1 MGKNQR
7 HKKNIKAEKAK
18 VKLKSTKTKFLPK
31 GQNVTNTA
39 FKVRAIVLSEQ
50 LKDKTSESILSKR
63 KLNIKDLLSR
73 VRHYNENVRNSACE
87 ELSEVVGVFTEEV
100 VQQHLSQITL
110 AISGLMQD
118 RQTKVRKSAAKA
130 VAAILE
136 HVPYE
141 KLVPF
146 YHFFSTNLRC
156 AMTNIDRGIQEDS
169 LKFLDCFIDY
179 KCGLIKQA
187 SENLLPDFLS
197 LISKL
202 RRDSEVGRTLTLNLG
217 SKLTS
222 VAWRIKVLSRLYSIL
237 GIILK
242 ANKEDDF
249 TCVETLEGK
258 GNFPLYKW
266 DVCLKLESDSLDMF
280 ALPKVTASRDNINRH
295 IVMLVPLLYET
306 WLEVIPEE
314 KGPKISSES
323 YVLTKE
329 VASLLTCITNTLYL
343 LWKYVKSIDSAN
355 ITLQSVFLCP
365 EGQKFLIHLLNNF
378 PYNHSGAR
386 STKSTK
392 KLKLFEQNT
401 DPKCVQENLLIC
413 FLYLTLHVNCTNSNL
428 KQESGPIVSYITNVL
443 TSKGTLKDSSWNCLF
458 ELLSECLGK
467 NEGKWVRSGVD
478 VRMFLE
484 NSIVCYQN
492 KKFDPEAKFRLFQIL
507 AGVVDN
513 NQLNR
518 NQKYQQWLSTLPNLL
533 CEPFISYSTILELLK
548 LAKKNCHA
556 FTTALLKKLPEI
568 LTNLEDLKIDLSSQP
583 EDQAERCLAGIF
595 YYLPTGSEKE
605 LALVTE
611 YFHKGGRF
619 KRHFAEVLSL
629 RKELRKI

>member
-39 FKVRAIVLSEQ
+39 FKVRAIVLPEQ
-50 LKDKTSESILSKR
+50 LKDKASESILSKR

-87 ELSEVVGVFTEEV
+87 ELLEVIRVFTEEI
-100 VQQHLSQITL
+100 VQQHVSQITL

-118 RQTKVRKSAAKA
+118 RQRKVRKSAAKA

-136 HVPYE
+136 HIPHE

-146 YHFFSTNLRC
+146 FHFFSTNLRC

-169 LKFLDCFIDY
+169 LMFLDCFIDHE
-179 KCGLIKQA
+179 CGLIKKA

-222 VAWRIKVLSRLYSIL
+222 VAWRIKVLSRLHSVL
-237 GIILK
+237 DIILK
-242 ANKEDDF
+242 AGKEESFDC
-249 TCVETLEGK
+249 TETLEEK
-258 GNFPLYKW
+258 GRFPLYKW
-266 DVCLKLESDSLDMF
+266 DVGLRLESDYLDMF
-280 ALPKVTASRDNINRH
+280 ALPKVATSKDSINRH
-295 IVMLVPLLYET
+295 IVTLVPLLYET

-314 KGPKISSES
+314 KGSKISSES
-323 YVLTKE
+323 YILSKE

-343 LWKYVKSIDSAN
+343 LWQYVRNVESEN
-355 ITLQSVFLCP
+355 ITLQNVFLCS
-365 EGQKFLIHLLNNF
+365 EGQKFLNHLLNNF

-386 STKSTK
+386 PTKTTR
-392 KLKLFEQNT
+392 KLLEQNT
-401 DPKCVQENLLIC
+401 DPKCTQENLLIC
-413 FLYLTLHVNCTNSNL
+413 FLFLTLHVNCTKSNL
-428 KQESGPIVSYITNVL
+428 KQESGPIGSYITNVMA
-443 TSKGTLKDSSWNCLF
+443 SKGTLKNSSLHCLF

-467 NEGKWVRSGVD
+467 NWEKWVRSGVD

-484 NSIVCYQN
+484 NSIAYYGS
-492 KKFDPEAKFRLFQIL
+492 KKFDSEAKFRLFQIL
-507 AGVVDN
+507 AGVIDN
-513 NQLNR
+513 NQLSR
-518 NQKYQQWLSTLPNLL
+518 NPKYQQWLSTLPNLL
-533 CEPFISYSTILELLK
+533 CEPIISYSTILELLK

-556 FTTALLKKLPEI
+556 FTTALLKKLPDI
-568 LTNLEDLKIDLSSQP
+568 LRNLEHLKIDLSSQP
-583 EDQAERCLAGIF
+583 EDQVERCLAGIF
-595 YYLPTGSEKE
+595 YYLPTEAEKE

-611 YFHKGGRF
+611 YFHQGGRF
-619 KRHFAEVLSL
+619 KRHFEEVLNL
-629 RKELRKI
+629 RKELRNV